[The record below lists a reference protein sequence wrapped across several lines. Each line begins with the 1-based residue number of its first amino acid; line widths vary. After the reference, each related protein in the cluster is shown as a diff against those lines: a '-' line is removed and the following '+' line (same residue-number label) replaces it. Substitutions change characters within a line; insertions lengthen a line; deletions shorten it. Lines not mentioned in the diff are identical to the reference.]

1 MWTKAH
7 GADFGSVLW
16 DLRAAAEE
24 AEHYSHAP
32 GSQGAREKPERLV
45 GQPGLPR
52 VSCPHPYLARDGK
65 RQVTRTLTLTMEVT
79 AECSLIRHT
88 TCVSFLDGVSMPGED
103 GDLRPRTTQAAPPGL
118 HTLLQLCNLVSW
130 ISARVKSRWA

>member
-7 GADFGSVLW
+7 EADFGSLLW
-16 DLRAAAEE
+16 NLRAAAEE

-52 VSCPHPYLARDGK
+52 ASCPRSYLARNGK
-65 RQVTRTLTLTMEVT
+65 RQVTLTLTLTPEVSHYRGLLNQ
-79 AECSLIRHT
+79 AYN
-88 TCVSFLDGVSMPGED
+88 SFLDGVSMRGAD
-103 GDLRPRTTQAAPPGL
+103 GNLRPRTTQAAPPIL
-118 HTLLQLCNLVSW
+118 HTLLQLCGLVSW
-130 ISARVKSRWA
+130 ISAGVKSRWA